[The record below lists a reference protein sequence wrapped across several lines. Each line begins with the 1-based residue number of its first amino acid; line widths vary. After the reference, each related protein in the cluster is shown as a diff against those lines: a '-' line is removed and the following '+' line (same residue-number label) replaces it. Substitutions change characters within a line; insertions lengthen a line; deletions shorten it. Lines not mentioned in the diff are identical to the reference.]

1 MNFWSDFYFKLIE
14 LIQEKEEFGPG
25 SQQEQ
30 KSELVAKDD
39 NQDKTEAG
47 DKSEQMT
54 ADENEAEEND
64 ESQKPKELE
73 QIDEVCTTL

>member
-1 MNFWSDFYFKLIE
+1 MNSFK
-14 LIQEKEEFGPG
+14 EKEEFGPG

-54 ADENEAEEND
+54 ADANEAEEND